1 MCPFCHSQGVPNK
14 PLSPGQPYCGRT
26 CAKAAGQA
34 GWVDGKPPAAVAA
47 PAPAPAA
54 VAPGM
59 CPFCHS
65 QGIKKRVSP
74 GQPYCGKTCG
84 KQAAKAGWVGG
95 QPPAASPAP
104 SPGGNPVTG
113 GAAPGM
119 CPFCHSQ
126 GIPNK
131 PLSPGQ
137 PYCGRTCAKAAHQA
151 GWVDGVDPSQLA
163 SGPAAAMCRQC
174 QARPALKTHPF
185 CNRGCADAYK
195 KNHIWVAKPKK
206 LANNV
211 EKYTITHGG
220 TQAGNTE
227 DSIHFNRAFTQYGIL
242 LQGSRKQV
250 TQIEYYHNPQ
260 LQANFDRKQA
270 EFKKA
275 GKDDTATWIFHGSAA
290 KNIPLIME
298 GGFKVGGK
306 VYNGKKFPVSNGT
319 AHGQG
324 VYSATGP
331 NTPMGYSGSQSS
343 GGQIILAMALKGN
356 HGHGTK
362 NGNFI
367 LWVFVSIDDH

>member
-1 MCPFCHSQGVPNK
+1 MCPFCHSQGISNK
-14 PLSPGQPYCGRT
+14 PLSPGQPYCGKT
-26 CAKAAGQA
+26 CAKAAG
-34 GWVDGKPPAAVAA
+34 
-47 PAPAPAA
+47 
-54 VAPGM
+54 
-59 CPFCHS
+59 
-65 QGIKKRVSP
+65 
-74 GQPYCGKTCG
+74 
-84 KQAAKAGWVGG
+84 
-95 QPPAASPAP
+95 
-104 SPGGNPVTG
+104 
-113 GAAPGM
+113 
-119 CPFCHSQ
+119 
-126 GIPNK
+126 
-131 PLSPGQ
+131 
-137 PYCGRTCAKAAHQA
+137 QA

-174 QARPALKTHPF
+174 QARPALKAHPY
-185 CNRGCADAYK
+185 CSQRCADAYK
-195 KNHIWVAKPKK
+195 KNHVWVAKPKK

-227 DSIHFNRAFTQYGIL
+227 DSVHFNRAFTQYGIL
-242 LQGSRKQV
+242 LQGSQKQV

-306 VYNGKKFPVSNGT
+306 VYNGQKFPVKNGA

-356 HGHGTK
+356 HGHGTR

-367 LWVFVSIDDH
+367 LVGVCEH